1 MATKIKI
8 DIEHM
13 DCAAWI
19 TTNNVYTGNP
29 AQWDPEDLWQGVLFQ
44 FGDYMS
50 MVGGIL
56 DAFDGVELR
65 KGNTIVLRISR
76 AEFEADF
83 IWINV
88 VAKKNTAPTQND
100 PPMNASHLNRLL
112 IDPSTNKSI
121 RHFFYPLAGGMTFWH
136 DSKSGYSLVVKPA
149 VDHPQHDRYIFSF
162 SKKPGGYVTVQRNIP
177 SVPLKFALGSKVSKI
192 VVLFKHDPH
201 AQHGNQNN
209 PPQFP

>member
-1 MATKIKI
+1 MPSAPKIKI

-19 TTNNVYTGNP
+19 TTNNTYTGNP

-50 MVGGIL
+50 MVGGTL

-65 KGNTIVLRISR
+65 KGNTLVLKISR

-83 IWINV
+83 TWINV
-88 VAKKNTAPTQND
+88 VAKKDVAQTD
-100 PPMNASHLNRLL
+100 PPMDATHLHRLL
-112 IDPSTNKSI
+112 IDQTTNKPI
-121 RHFFYPLAGGMTFWH
+121 RNYFTPIPGGMTFWH
-136 DSKSGYSLVVKPA
+136 GKPGYSLVVKPA
-149 VDHPQHDRYIFSF
+149 VDHPEHDRYTFSF
-162 SKKPGGYVTVQRNIP
+162 KRQPGGYVTIRRGIGVVRY
-177 SVPLKFALGSKVSKI
+177 ALGSKVSKI
-192 VVLFKHDPH
+192 VVLFKHDPQQ
-201 AQHGNQNN
+201 QHGNQNN